1 MRKIIIISL
10 VAVLC
15 ALIFVSVVYGVLGTK
30 TITVTYR
37 NISIYVNGQK
47 KIPDDEPF
55 IYNGRTYVPLRFIS
69 EALNKEIKWDGTN
82 NRIDINDKS
91 QSSEEWK
98 KVIEFKGGDS
108 VKTQP
113 FTIHSKMWKIV
124 FSAKENYAGLG
135 VFGFFIYSTN
145 DPEGPSV
152 GSAMGSFKNGTLANE
167 TYIYEGGKNYF
178 LDITAAN
185 CEYTITV
192 YEQ

>member
-10 VAVLC
+10 VAILC
-15 ALIFVSVVYGVLGTK
+15 ALIFVSIVYGVLGSK

-47 KIPDDEPF
+47 KIPDEEPF
-55 IYNGRTYVPLRFIS
+55 ICNGRTYVPLRFIS
-69 EALNKEIKWDGTN
+69 EALDKEVKWDDKTS
-82 NRIDINDKS
+82 RIDINDKS
-91 QSSEEWK
+91 QSSGEWK
-98 KVIEFKGGDS
+98 KVIEFKSGDS

-113 FTIHSKMWKIV
+113 FAIHSKTWKIT
-124 FSAKENYAGLG
+124 FTAQETYANSGL
-135 VFGFFIYSTN
+135 FDFFAYKVGEDIYI
-145 DPEGPSV
+145 D
-152 GSAMGSFKNGTLANE
+152 SAMGSFKDGKLNNE
-167 TYIYEGGKNYF
+167 TYIYEGNGNFY

>member
-15 ALIFVSVVYGVLGTK
+15 VLIFVNVVYGVLGNK
-30 TITVTYR
+30 TIMVTYR

-47 KIPDDEPF
+47 VTPEVEPF
-55 IYNGRTYVPLRFIS
+55 IYNSRTVVPLRFIS
-69 EALNKEIKWDGTN
+69 EALNKEVKWDSTN
-82 NRIDINDKS
+82 NRIDINDKT
-91 QSSEEWK
+91 QSSGEWK

-113 FTIHSKMWKIV
+113 FTIHSKTWKIV
-124 FSAKENYAGLG
+124 FSAKEGLYG
-135 VFGFFIYSTN
+135 GGLFGFFVYSTD
-145 DPEGPSV
+145 DPDLFIE
-152 GSAMGSFKNGTLANE
+152 SAMGSFKNGTLSNE
-167 TYIYEGGKNYF
+167 TYIKIGEKNYF

>member
-15 ALIFVSVVYGVLGTK
+15 ALIFVNVVYGVLGNK

-47 KIPDDEPF
+47 KIPEEESF

-69 EALNKEIKWDGTN
+69 EALDKEVKWDGTN

-98 KVIEFKGGDS
+98 KVIEFTGGDS
-108 VKTQP
+108 IKTKS
-113 FTIHSKMWKIV
+113 FMIHSKTWKVI
-124 FSAKENYAGLG
+124 FSAKETSIGNG
-135 VFGFFIYSTN
+135 VFGFFIYSTDN
-145 DPEGPSV
+145 PTLSTE
-152 GSAMGSFKNGTLANE
+152 SAIGSFKNGTLANE

-185 CEYTITV
+185 CEYTIMI